1 MADSIEE
8 VSQKLIN
15 LLNAK
20 NILLSDEEKGELL
33 STGFLTLNNQSYTV
47 PNARSAT
54 HFGVK
59 VNKNWFRGD
68 FSNTSKPQ
76 IRRYGQ
82 NKEIDYNLFP
92 VENKIFVIHYLKLRE
107 YALQLENDKEKWFYS
122 DSTWG
127 MVIDPIAENFYWV
140 ENSIKFPLT
149 QIRHAD
155 DISGLE
161 NNLNLSHKK
170 YLADSPTSSNNKIG
184 ERKLDFRAKKVDFV
198 EIEKNNAELGH
209 EGEKFI
215 FEWEQ
220 VRLRE
225 IGHPELAEKVEW
237 TSNVKGDG
245 AGFDILSFEET
256 GEPRYIEVK
265 TTTQEIGSPFL
276 ITQNEVDFS
285 KAHHEN
291 YYLYRVFNFKNS
303 PLFFILKGNLAEHC
317 ELTPKLFEARIQ

>member
-8 VSQKLIN
+8 VSQRLIA
-15 LLNAK
+15 LLGDK
-20 NILLSDEEKGELL
+20 NILLSDKEKSELL
-33 STGFLTLNNQSYTV
+33 STGFLTLNNQSYTI
-47 PNARSAT
+47 PNTRSAT

-59 VNKNWFRGD
+59 VNKNWFKGD
-68 FSNTSKPQ
+68 SSNTSKPQ

-92 VENKIFVIHYLKLRE
+92 VGNKIFVIHYLKLRE
-107 YALQLENDKEKWFYS
+107 CALQLENDKEKWFYS

-127 MVIDPIAENFYWV
+127 MVIDPVAENFYWV
-140 ENSIKFPLT
+140 ENSTKFPLT
-149 QIRHAD
+149 QIRHID
-155 DISGLE
+155 DLPGLE
-161 NNLNLSHKK
+161 NSLSHKK
-170 YLADSPTSSNNKIG
+170 YLVVSPASSANKIG
-184 ERKLDFRAKKVDFV
+184 ERKLNFRAKKVDFA
-198 EIEKNNAELGH
+198 EIEKIKTELGH

-220 VRLRE
+220 NRLRE

-265 TTTQEIGSPFL
+265 TTTQEIDSPFL

-291 YYLYRVFNFKNS
+291 YYLYRVFNFKTS
-303 PLFFILKGNLAEHC
+303 PLFFILKGNLVEYC